1 MSRQPAS
8 KGHAAPSAASSAAPK
23 AKSANAK
30 SAGSTRRTASA
41 RSKAAGTTPV
51 PAKPN
56 RTKPATTGSDRGQ
69 RAVTFPAGFRAWGVQ
84 ARVKYAN
91 REDLALIASDAPC
104 AAAGVFTKNR
114 VPGEPVKWSRRVARL
129 GRARAI
135 VANSGG
141 SNVAT
146 GEQGARD
153 ARRMAEA
160 AAEVLGLRAN
170 EVFVASTGVIGAYL
184 PMDRIEN
191 GIVEAGRRIRDTAA
205 ATAQGDAL
213 AARAI
218 MTTDT
223 VRKMVTRTVRL
234 GGKTVRLGA
243 MAKGSGMI
251 HPDMATML
259 CFITTDADIEA
270 PVLRRALREAVEP
283 TLNMLSV
290 DGETSTSDMALILAN
305 GRAGNPPLTAAGT
318 RKGGRQAAD
327 YGAFRDAL
335 ADLLAEMTRKLAAD
349 GEGATHYVEIRVRG
363 ASSPRAARAIARN
376 LSVSALVKTALF
388 GADPNPGRIL
398 QTIGRSGVPLKPE
411 RIDVSVGGVPMVA
424 AGTVNWSLEKKASQA
439 MKQNDIVLDIDLH
452 LGNGE
457 ATAYTCDY
465 SYDYIRINA
474 EYTT

>member
-8 KGHAAPSAASSAAPK
+8 KGHAASSAESPAAPK
-23 AKSANAK
+23 SKSANAK
-30 SAGSTRRTASA
+30 AAGSTRRTASA
-41 RSKAAGTTPV
+41 RTRTAGTTSPETKT
-51 PAKPN
+51 A
-56 RTKPATTGSDRGQ
+56 RTKATAGSDRGE

-84 ARVKYAN
+84 AHVKYAN

-191 GIVEAGRRIRDTAA
+191 GIAEAGRRIRDAA
-205 ATAQGDAL
+205 ATTAQGDAL

-243 MAKGSGMI
+243 IAKGSGMI

-259 CFITTDADIEA
+259 CFITTDAAIEA

-318 RKGGRQAAD
+318 RKGGRLAAD

-335 ADLLAEMTRKLAAD
+335 AGLLAEMTRKLAAD

-363 ASSPRAARAIARN
+363 ASSPRAARTIARN

-439 MKQNDIVLDIDLH
+439 MRQKDIVLDIDLH